1 MSDDEVN
8 QVGKETA
15 ADNKMTIEEA
25 FAQIGD
31 RIKALESENISL
43 EDSFKEY
50 QKGMELVKYCHDAI
64 SEVEQKVK
72 KIAQDGS
79 LEDFE

>member
-1 MSDDEVN
+1 MTR
-8 QVGKETA
+8 ETLMA
-15 ADNKMTIEEA
+15 TKKDKDRNMTIEEA
-25 FAQIGD
+25 FSEIDQK
-31 RIKALESENISL
+31 IKALEDEDISL

-50 QKGMELVKYCHDAI
+50 QEGMKLLKYCHETI

-72 KIAQDGS
+72 QIAEDGS

>member
-1 MSDDEVN
+1 M
-8 QVGKETA
+8 GKETEE
-15 ADNKMTIEEA
+15 KKLTIEEA
-25 FAQIGD
+25 FAEID
-31 RIKALESENISL
+31 SKVKALEDEGISL

-50 QKGMELVKYCHDAI
+50 QKGMELVKYCHEAI